1 MLFHHT
7 CIYISETSANRV
19 GRLLLEMK
27 VPVSSVLFHQIAIQW
42 RWKHVRY

>member
-7 CIYISETSANRV
+7 CIYISETSASRV
-19 GRLLLEMK
+19 GRVLLEMK

-42 RWKHVRY
+42 RWKHVKY